1 MNKHAYLAILI
12 LKFCYVYAKLK
23 YGEKN
28 MLNMIYIEKK
38 KKKLIS
44 MNFLQAKEYYFLV
57 KEK

>member
-12 LKFCYVYAKLK
+12 LKFWYDYAKLK

-28 MLNMIYIEKK
+28 MMNMIYIEKK
-38 KKKLIS
+38 KKLIR

>member
-12 LKFCYVYAKLK
+12 LKFWYDYAKLK

-28 MLNMIYIEKK
+28 MMNMIYIEK

>member
-12 LKFCYVYAKLK
+12 LKFWYDYAKLK

-28 MLNMIYIEKK
+28 MMNMIYIEKK
-38 KKKLIS
+38 KKKLIR